1 MQVAFARKMRLRQQI
16 DFLDKRVED
25 AVSIKESALAEAD
38 QEVIDFS
45 QPPEG
50 SALNLSPHTWSALD
64 DLPDGFWDVPVSAVF
79 GGTAPVPSGSSPNI
93 L

>member
-1 MQVAFARKMRLRQQI
+1 M
-16 DFLDKRVED
+16 DFFDKRIKE
-25 AVSIKESALAEAD
+25 AVSVKKSALAEID

-50 SALNLSPHTWSALD
+50 LAFNLSPYTWSALD
-64 DLPDGFWDVPVSAVF
+64 DLPNGFWDVPVSAVSSK
-79 GGTAPVPSGSSPNI
+79 TALMPSGNLLNI

>member
-1 MQVAFARKMRLRQQI
+1 MQVTFAREMRLRQQM
-16 DFLDKRVED
+16 DFLNKRVED
-25 AVSIKESALAEAD
+25 AVSVEESALAEAD
-38 QEVIDFS
+38 QEVVDFS

-64 DLPDGFWDVPVSAVF
+64 DLPDGFWDVPVPAVS
-79 GGTAPVPSGSSPNI
+79 GRTALVPSGSSLNV